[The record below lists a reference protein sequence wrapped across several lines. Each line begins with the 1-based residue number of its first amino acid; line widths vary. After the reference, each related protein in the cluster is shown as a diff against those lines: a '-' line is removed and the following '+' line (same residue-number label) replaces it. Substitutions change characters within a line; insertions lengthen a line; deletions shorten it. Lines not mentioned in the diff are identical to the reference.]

1 MSTSGGTALRI
12 QYYCTVT
19 AIYPAAIIYLLNN
32 IHTSKRKIKMET
44 LKEPLYRSYQGGYFR
59 SLVTPE
65 QTGNLFSLLE
75 FTLPKGAEPPPHI
88 HTNEDE
94 SFYVLDG
101 ELSVTIGDRCTRL
114 RKGDALFAP
123 RHISHSFKIVTDKA
137 VFINLIT
144 PGALWNYFIAFSEP
158 LESLPQTL
166 TAPQAPSPERLKAM
180 LDATTNIYQINFK

>member
-1 MSTSGGTALRI
+1 MD
-12 QYYCTVT
+12 
-19 AIYPAAIIYLLNN
+19 
-32 IHTSKRKIKMET
+32 T

-59 SLVTPE
+59 SLITPE

-75 FTLPKGAEPPPHI
+75 FTLPRGAEPPPHI

-101 ELSVTIGDRCTRL
+101 ELSVTIANRCTTL

-123 RHISHSFKIVTDKA
+123 RNISHSFKIITGQA

-144 PGALWNYFIAFSEP
+144 PGKLWNYFIEFSEP

-166 TAPQAPSPERLKAM
+166 TVPRAPSAERLKAM
-180 LDATTNIYQINFK
+180 LDVTTNTYQINFI